1 MFNYVSLA
9 IKFVAYQKKTIFA
22 VYTTGSTTI
31 QFFKMQEHKKI
42 HFIAIGG
49 SAMHSLALALQEKGC
64 TISGSDDEIYEP
76 SRSRLEKAGLL
87 PPQIG
92 WFPEKI
98 DKSLDA
104 VIVGMHARKD
114 NPELVKARELEIP
127 VYSYAEYVYLQSIDK
142 QRVVIAGS
150 HGKTTITAMVMHV
163 LAYHKRKFDYLV
175 GAKVEGFD
183 VMVKLSDDAPL
194 IVIEG
199 DEYPAAPTAPKPKF
213 SYYKHHIGLVSGVA
227 WDHINVYE
235 TENDYVRQFEK
246 FADATPKGGALIYD
260 SDDYMANFL
269 CEKERPDVANIP
281 YQTHPYKVENGKFF
295 LKTKDKQEIPV
306 QVFGEHNMK
315 NISGAKAVC
324 ERLYI
329 SESKFYEAIQ
339 SFKGAANRLET
350 LAQNNHTHIFKDFAH
365 APSKVKAATKA
376 VKSLHPNR
384 KLIACLELHT
394 FSSLNKA
401 FLPHYK
407 DTLKNADIAVVY
419 FNPHT
424 IAHKKLPNI
433 NAEEIKESFGK
444 KDLQVFDS
452 SQQLQ
457 KFLEA
462 QNYTDTNL
470 LLMSSGNFDNLPL
483 KSIAEEIVKQ
493 KV

>member
-1 MFNYVSLA
+1 M
-9 IKFVAYQKKTIFA
+9 QK
-22 VYTTGSTTI
+22 
-31 QFFKMQEHKKI
+31 HKKI

-49 SAMHSLALALQEKGC
+49 SAMHNLALALQNQGYI
-64 TISGSDDEIYEP
+64 ISGSDDEIYEP
-76 SRSRLEKAGLL
+76 SRSRLEQAGLL
-87 PPQIG
+87 PSEIG

-98 DKSLDA
+98 DKSLEA

-114 NPELVKARELEIP
+114 NPELVRARELEIP

-142 QRVVIAGS
+142 QRIVIAGS

-183 VMVKLSDDAPL
+183 VMVKLSEDAPL
-194 IVIEG
+194 IIIEG

-269 CEKERPDVANIP
+269 CEKERPDVTNIP
-281 YQTHPYKVENGKFF
+281 YQTHPYKVVNGQTF
-295 LKTKDKQEIPV
+295 LISKDNQEIPV

-329 SESKFYEAIQ
+329 SEKKFYEAIQ
-339 SFKGAANRLET
+339 YFKGAANRLET
-350 LAQNNHTHIFKDFAH
+350 IAQNDNRLIFKDFAH
-365 APSKVKAATKA
+365 APSKVKATTKA
-376 VKSLHPNR
+376 VKSLYPQR

-394 FSSLNKA
+394 FSSLNKS

-407 DTLKNADIAVVY
+407 DTLNVADTAIVY

-424 IAHKKLPNI
+424 IAHKKLPNLT
-433 NAEEIKESFGK
+433 AEDIKQAFGK
-444 KDLQVFDS
+444 PDLQVFDDS
-452 SQQLQ
+452 NALEQ
-457 KFLEA
+457 FLKT
-462 QNYTDTNL
+462 QDYTNTNL

-483 KSIAEEIVKQ
+483 KSLAQTLVAQ
-493 KV
+493 

>member
-1 MFNYVSLA
+1 
-9 IKFVAYQKKTIFA
+9 
-22 VYTTGSTTI
+22 
-31 QFFKMQEHKKI
+31 MQVQKKI

-49 SAMHSLALALQEKGC
+49 SAMHNLALALQNKGYLV
-64 TISGSDDEIYEP
+64 SGSDDEIYEP
-76 SRSRLEKAGLL
+76 SRSRLERAGLL
-87 PPQIG
+87 PSQIG

-98 DKSLDA
+98 DKSLEA

-114 NPELVKARELEIP
+114 NPELMRARELEIP

-175 GAKVEGFD
+175 GAKVEGFE

-194 IVIEG
+194 IIIEG

-213 SYYKHHIGLVSGVA
+213 SYYKHHIGLMSGVA

-269 CEKERPDVANIP
+269 CEKERADVANIP
-281 YQTHPYKVENGKFF
+281 YQAHPSKIVNGNVF
-295 LKTKDKQEIPV
+295 LLTKDKQEIPV

-329 SESKFYEAIQ
+329 NETKFYEAIR

-350 LAQNNHTHIFKDFAH
+350 LAQNANTHIFKDFAH
-365 APSKVKAATKA
+365 APSKVKATTRA
-376 VKSLHPNR
+376 VKNLYPQR
-384 KLIACLELHT
+384 KLVACLELHT
-394 FSSLNKA
+394 FSSLNKY

-407 DTLKNADIAVVY
+407 DTLNAADVAVVY

-424 IAHKKLPNI
+424 IAHKKLPPI
-433 NAEEIKESFGK
+433 SAEDIKQGFGK
-444 KDLQVFDS
+444 NDLEVFDDS
-452 SQQLQ
+452 KALND
-457 KFLEA
+457 FLKQ
-462 QNYTDTNL
+462 QNYTNTNL

-483 KSIAEEIVKQ
+483 KSLAQEFIA
-493 KV
+493 

>member
-1 MFNYVSLA
+1 LFNYVSLA

-22 VYTTGSTTI
+22 VYTTRLNNDT
-31 QFFKMQEHKKI
+31 FFKMQEHKKI

-49 SAMHSLALALQEKGC
+49 SAMHNLALALQEKGC
-64 TISGSDDEIYEP
+64 TISSSDDEIYEP

-87 PPQIG
+87 PPEIG

-269 CEKERPDVANIP
+269 CEKERPDVANVP
-281 YQTHPYKVENGKFF
+281 YQAHPYKVIDGKFF
-295 LKTKDKQEIPV
+295 LITKDNQEIPV
-306 QVFGEHNMK
+306 QVIGEHNMK

-324 ERLYI
+324 EKIYI
-329 SESKFYEAIQ
+329 NESKFYEAIR

-350 LAQNNHTHIFKDFAH
+350 LAQNNRTHIFKDFAH
-365 APSKVKAATKA
+365 APSKVKATTKA
-376 VKSLHPNR
+376 VKSLYPDR

-394 FSSLNKA
+394 FSSLNKS
-401 FLPHYK
+401 FLPYYR
-407 DTLKNADIAVVY
+407 DTLNASDLAIVY

-424 IAHKKLPNI
+424 LAHKKLPPITTEDIREGFAKN
-433 NAEEIKESFGK
+433 N
-444 KDLQVFDS
+444 LQVFDD
-452 SQQLQ
+452 SQKLQ
-457 KFLEA
+457 TFLQA
-462 QNYTDTNL
+462 QNYTDANL

>member
-1 MFNYVSLA
+1 M
-9 IKFVAYQKKTIFA
+9 QKPN
-22 VYTTGSTTI
+22 
-31 QFFKMQEHKKI
+31 KI

-49 SAMHSLALALQEKGC
+49 SAMHNLALALQGKGYKI
-64 TISGSDDEIYEP
+64 TGSDDEIYEP
-76 SRSRLEKAGLL
+76 SRSRLQEAGLL
-87 PPQIG
+87 PSEIG

-98 DKSLDA
+98 DKSLEA

-114 NPELVKARELEIP
+114 NPELVRARELEIP

-269 CEKERPDVANIP
+269 CEKERADVANVP
-281 YQTHPYKVENGKFF
+281 YQMHPHKIINGKVL
-295 LKTKDKQEIPV
+295 LKTKDKQDIPV
-306 QVFGEHNMK
+306 QIFGEHNMK
-315 NISGAKAVC
+315 NISAAKAVC
-324 ERLYI
+324 EKLYI
-329 SESKFYEAIQ
+329 SEAKFYEAIQ
-339 SFKGAANRLET
+339 SFKGAKNRLEI
-350 LAQNNHTHIFKDFAH
+350 LAKSEHTHIFKDFAH
-365 APSKVKAATKA
+365 APSKVKATTKA
-376 VKSLHPNR
+376 VKNLYPER

-394 FSSLNKA
+394 FSSLNKT

-407 DTLKNADIAVVY
+407 DTLNTADTAVVY

-424 IAHKKLPNI
+424 IAHKKLPSI
-433 NAEEIKESFGK
+433 SVEDIKQGFGK
-444 KDLQVFDS
+444 DNLQVFDDIEE
-452 SQQLQ
+452 LK
-457 KFLEA
+457 KFLQA
-462 QNYTDTNL
+462 QNYKNASL
-470 LLMSSGNFDNLPL
+470 LFMSSGNFNNLDL
-483 KSIAEEIVKQ
+483 QNFTQNLLV
-493 KV
+493 

>member
-1 MFNYVSLA
+1 
-9 IKFVAYQKKTIFA
+9 
-22 VYTTGSTTI
+22 
-31 QFFKMQEHKKI
+31 MQVQKKI

-49 SAMHSLALALQEKGC
+49 SAMHNLALALQNKGYLV
-64 TISGSDDEIYEP
+64 SGSDDEIYEP
-76 SRSRLEKAGLL
+76 SRSRLEQAGLL
-87 PPQIG
+87 PSQIG

-98 DKSLDA
+98 DKSLEA

-114 NPELVKARELEIP
+114 NPELMRARELEIP

-175 GAKVEGFD
+175 GAKVEGFE

-194 IVIEG
+194 IIIEG

-213 SYYKHHIGLVSGVA
+213 SYYKHHIGLMSGVA

-269 CEKERPDVANIP
+269 CEKERADVANIP
-281 YQTHPYKVENGKFF
+281 YQAHPSKIVNGNVF
-295 LKTKDKQEIPV
+295 LLTKDKQEIPV

-329 SESKFYEAIQ
+329 NETKFYEAIK

-350 LAQNNHTHIFKDFAH
+350 LAQNTNTHIFKDFAH
-365 APSKVKAATKA
+365 APSKVKATTRA
-376 VKSLHPNR
+376 VKSLYPQR
-384 KLIACLELHT
+384 RLVACLELHT
-394 FSSLNKA
+394 FSSLNQS

-407 DTLKNADIAVVY
+407 DTLNAADVAIVY

-424 IAHKKLPNI
+424 IAHKKLPPLSH
-433 NAEEIKESFGK
+433 EDIKQGFGK
-444 KDLQVFDS
+444 ADLQVFDDS
-452 SQQLQ
+452 TALQ
-457 KFLEA
+457 AYLKEFNY
-462 QNYTDTNL
+462 QNTNL

-483 KSIAEEIVKQ
+483 KNLAHEFLA
-493 KV
+493 